1 MVDIEFYDRKR
12 EIDEIVGILNT
23 RPDLINFIYEP
34 INSGKSTLMIEI
46 IKSLPK
52 DFVTFCIDLREKF
65 VASYE
70 DFIKVLFEVHRKR
83 VTDYTKFIVKALESL
98 HLSGIPIPKD
108 LLAEMLRERE
118 TENVFAYII
127 EVFERIR
134 DKGKIPVLILD
145 ELQVIGDLKIDE
157 LLIYRLFNLFV
168 SLTKKRHLAH
178 VFAITSDS
186 VFIEK
191 VYEEAMLH
199 GRCRYILVDD
209 FDYNTTKGF
218 LKKYEFSDDQIEL
231 IWQYLG
237 GKTVYLVE
245 AVRIKSMGKDLRSFC
260 DEMLKIRLEQLFD
273 AILPLENVDRDL
285 YERVLGYLRKFEE
298 SEYIEYRYITDE
310 IRFLIKNNVLFAD
323 PVKRIVKPQSR
334 LDLLAIRKFLKEVG

>member
-23 RPDLINFIYEP
+23 RPDLINFIYGP

-108 LLAEMLRERE
+108 LLAEMLKERE

-199 GRCRYILVDD
+199 GGCRYILVDD

-218 LKKYEFSDDQIEL
+218 LKKYEFSNDQIEL

-260 DEMLKIRLEQLFD
+260 DEMLKIRLGQLFD